1 MRLTNQPTYPPAK
14 NDFGFFKVIEVLH
27 AEELQKLLRT
37 VGPNLGDCLVKTK
50 SELEPWV
57 VEVCGA
63 LQIHGEPHF
72 WTVNVD
78 MREIKSAED
87 ILEMAGAIEASFEK
101 AASKVASGANS

>member
-1 MRLTNQPTYPPAK
+1 MTPPK
-14 NDFGFFKVIEVLH
+14 LSIGSFEVIEVLH
-27 AEELQKLLRT
+27 APELQQLLRT

-50 SELEPWV
+50 SELEAWV

-72 WTVNVD
+72 WSVNVD
-78 MREIKSAED
+78 MREIKSADD

-101 AASKVASGANS
+101 AAAKVASGANS